1 MDSTPRRRKSPDHP
15 RADGAGSLSPGPGPS
30 ASGDAAGGA
39 HDPGASR
46 TAAASAPSKRVAP
59 LKPEPKP
66 KPGRQPARPPRRA
79 PGRPSAAADAPD
91 LRARLLDA
99 AIACYARQGI
109 AATSLRAI
117 AAEAG
122 VNPALLHYYF
132 GDKTQLQDAVTQE
145 RLLPIFL
152 GLRDQLG
159 GSGLDA
165 FDLIGGFVSGIGR
178 IVAAHPWLPSLWV
191 REVLCEGGAL
201 RQSVL
206 FEQVAP
212 ALPRMLAARF
222 AQAQAEGRINPDL
235 DPRLLM
241 VSLIG
246 LTLFPAASAP
256 IWRQLFDAEDLDL
269 DAQRQ
274 HALALL
280 DRGLAP

>member
-1 MDSTPRRRKSPDHP
+1 MD
-15 RADGAGSLSPGPGPS
+15 PS
-30 ASGDAAGGA
+30 APKPRGR
-39 HDPGASR
+39 PR
-46 TAAASAPSKRVAP
+46 KTAAV
-59 LKPEPKP
+59 
-66 KPGRQPARPPRRA
+66 RRA
-79 PGRPSAAADAPD
+79 PGRPAAADNPD

-132 GDKTQLQDAVTQE
+132 GDKEQLQQAVVGE
-145 RLLPIFL
+145 RLLPVFMS
-152 GLRDQLG
+152 LREGVAGEGRDV
-159 GSGLDA
+159 
-165 FDLIGGFVSGIGR
+165 FDLIGGFVAGIGR

-201 RQSVL
+201 RESVL
-206 FEQVAP
+206 FQQIAP
-212 ALPRMLAARF
+212 ALPKMMAARF
-222 AQAQAEGRINPDL
+222 AQAQAEGKINPDL

-256 IWRQLFDAEDLDL
+256 IWRHLFDADDLDL
-269 DAQRQ
+269 DRQRQ

-280 DRGLAP
+280 DRGLQP